1 MDFRIKER
9 SAWKKMQIKT
19 NQKGVT
25 LVSLVLYVIALTI
38 VVAIMTTMSTYF
50 YTNIGGVL
58 HTPKYLAEFNKF
70 TMFFVTDVKGYS
82 SATVTSDTI
91 QFENGPT
98 YKYQDGEI
106 YRNDLKIAE
115 YIMDC
120 DFSMWQYTV
129 NSFSKNI
136 INVNLKIGESEEEY
150 FIQDIDFTLKYW

>member
-1 MDFRIKER
+1 
-9 SAWKKMQIKT
+9 MQIKT

-38 VVAIMTTMSTYF
+38 VIAIMTTISTYF

-70 TMFFVTDVKGYS
+70 NMFFVTDVKDYS

-91 QFENGPT
+91 EFENGPT
-98 YKYQDGEI
+98 YKYQDGVI
-106 YRNDLKIAE
+106 YRNDLIIAE
-115 YIMDC
+115 YVMDC
-120 DFSMWQYTV
+120 NFTMWPYTV

-136 INVNLKIGESEEEY
+136 ITVNLKIGEDEEESLT
-150 FIQDIDFTLKYW
+150 QDIDFTLKYW

>member
-1 MDFRIKER
+1 
-9 SAWKKMQIKT
+9 MQMKT

-38 VVAIMTTMSTYF
+38 VIAIMTTISTYF

-70 TMFFVTDVKGYS
+70 NMFFVTDVKDYS

-91 QFENGPT
+91 EFENGPT
-98 YKYQDGEI
+98 YKYQDGVI
-106 YRNDLKIAE
+106 YRDDLIIAE
-115 YIMDC
+115 YVMDC
-120 DFSMWQYTV
+120 NFTMWPYTV

-136 INVNLKIGESEEEY
+136 ITVNLKIGEDEEESLT
-150 FIQDIDFTLKYW
+150 QDIDFTLKYW